1 MRDLPDFLS
10 DEPSRASEATQSP
23 EPAAQ
28 PEPQPTPEA
37 NQGQPRDETG
47 KFAPKVTAEPEPA
60 PQPAPQPEPQPVAHS
75 VPLPTFLEM
84 RDKLSHTEA
93 ELKRLT
99 EWRQQQEAQAR
110 AQPVN
115 VPDPNEDP
123 VGYQEYQREAVQAEM
138 FVMRRDFS
146 RQFAVTQHGQE
157 AVDAAWKWGIERC
170 DADPH
175 FNAKVRGHP
184 DPAGFVVSEWKRD
197 QVASKVDPNEYE
209 AYLAWKAAG
218 GHQAAP
224 AQLAPAGAP
233 TPAPVAPRPS
243 LAAAPSAGAS
253 SSVEAVTGEE
263 RFSRMFP

>member
-1 MRDLPDFLS
+1 MKELPDFLS
-10 DEPSRASEATQSP
+10 DEPSRASEPTPAP

-37 NQGQPRDETG
+37 SQGQPRDEKG
-47 KFAPKVTAEPEPA
+47 KFAPIAAQPAPDPA

-84 RDKLSHTEA
+84 RDKLTHTEG

-99 EWRQQQEAQAR
+99 EWREQQEAQAR
-110 AQPVN
+110 RQP
-115 VPDPNEDP
+115 VPDPEQDP
-123 VGYQEYQREAVQAEM
+123 DGYRQYERQTIDEGM

-146 RQFAVTQHGQE
+146 RQFAVQTHGQE
-157 AVDAAWKWGIERC
+157 AVDAAWKWGVERC

-175 FNAKVRGHP
+175 FNAKVRSHP

-197 QVASKVDPNEYE
+197 QVASKVDPTEYD
-209 AYLAWKAAG
+209 AFLAWKAAG
-218 GHQAAP
+218 GQQAA
-224 AQLAPAGAP
+224 LAPAPQPAP
-233 TPAPVAPRPS
+233 TPAPAAPRPS

-253 SSVEAVTGEE
+253 ASVEAVTGEE